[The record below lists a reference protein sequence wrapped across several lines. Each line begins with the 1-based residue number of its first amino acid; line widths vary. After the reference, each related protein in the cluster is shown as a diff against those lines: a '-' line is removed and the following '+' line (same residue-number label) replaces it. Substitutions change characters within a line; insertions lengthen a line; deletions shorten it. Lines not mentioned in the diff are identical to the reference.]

1 VLRSISL
8 IAAQHP
14 LALERLGI
22 IDPGGLIGAAA
33 TNRDDEGRTL
43 RGPGCSYC
51 GVRRLTGARSRR
63 CYARTDDP
71 HNRSSRTERTAN
83 E

>member
-1 VLRSISL
+1 MLRSISL

-14 LALERLGI
+14 LALERLRI

-33 TNRDDEGRTL
+33 TNRDDQGRAL
-43 RGPGCSYC
+43 RGPGSYC
-51 GVRRLTGARSRR
+51 GVRRLTGAPSRR

-71 HNRSSRTERTAN
+71 HHRSSRTERTAN